1 MLHLCNDRATY
12 EAYKAFLL
20 SFDRQSELTRS
31 VIKKFVASLYSGYN
45 TPSSGVKD
53 GDHVRINW
61 EEIQAAFKRDRIEHK
76 EHA

>member
-1 MLHLCNDRATY
+1 
-12 EAYKAFLL
+12 
-20 SFDRQSELTRS
+20 

-45 TPSSGVKD
+45 TPSSGIKD